1 MACSLACS
9 LADPVDKWWMRG
21 GWISREC
28 GACSRALMPIHP
40 GTPSPF
46 RPACLLNRRISPA
59 ADTESDRLP
68 VLVIATVTVTTTATA
83 QLPDSLIS
91 NHYSLYQIHTTQNG
105 IGARVG
111 AGTGTGTGI
120 KAKTRISN

>member
-1 MACSLACS
+1 
-9 LADPVDKWWMRG
+9 MRG

-28 GACSRALMPIHP
+28 GACSRALTPIHP
-40 GTPSPF
+40 GTPSLF
-46 RPACLLNRRISPA
+46 RPDCLLNRRISPA

-68 VLVIATVTVTTTATA
+68 VPVIATVTVTTTATG

-91 NHYSLYQIHTTQNG
+91 NHYSLYQIHTTQKG

-111 AGTGTGTGI
+111 AGTGTGI
-120 KAKTRISN
+120 RAKTRISN